1 MLALQRQ
8 IDFDAGFG
16 AQTLRAESTWLILTR
31 TCRLVAVD
39 VEQAVVRYVI
49 ALPGASTYSKMI
61 VIGDRVI
68 VSRFCD
74 DAYVLLAYALA
85 DGRELWRTTLP
96 QKLRLVYEAF
106 LVEHAAALTVLIRT
120 QAFRIDPAT
129 GSLLVHVTLPD
140 ESAQTATPT
149 GSDRVYVRYRNSF
162 GFLAPDLRAEQLLDE
177 SLLEVVAAN
186 DQLFVLPRL
195 DDYVAV
201 WDAIEARETAR
212 IATRPLGADVQA
224 WTLRARCTS
233 TINTSTM
240 NPAVVLPTFDAY
252 LADRGL
258 RFDSVII
265 GGSALVLLG
274 VVTRFT
280 DDCDVLDPDI
290 PEAIRTAASHFAKEH
305 GLDDGWLNSRAH
317 EFTSVPGCLPEGW
330 RARLRVAFEGKAMRL
345 ETLGHFD
352 LLCTK
357 LVALVDRGIDYKDC
371 VALAPSADDLRAAWP
386 FIVQYEGNDDSREV
400 YWIPTA
406 RRALGRLAK
415 ELGLDVVL

>member
-1 MLALQRQ
+1 MLLVSLGQ

-68 VSRFCD
+68 VSRSCD

-224 WTLRARCTS
+224 
-233 TINTSTM
+233 
-240 NPAVVLPTFDAY
+240 
-252 LADRGL
+252 
-258 RFDSVII
+258 
-265 GGSALVLLG
+265 
-274 VVTRFT
+274 
-280 DDCDVLDPDI
+280 
-290 PEAIRTAASHFAKEH
+290 
-305 GLDDGWLNSRAH
+305 
-317 EFTSVPGCLPEGW
+317 
-330 RARLRVAFEGKAMRL
+330 
-345 ETLGHFD
+345 
-352 LLCTK
+352 
-357 LVALVDRGIDYKDC
+357 
-371 VALAPSADDLRAAWP
+371 LAPLPGVR
-386 FIVQYEGNDDSREV
+386 
-400 YWIPTA
+400 
-406 RRALGRLAK
+406 GRLA
-415 ELGLDVVL
+415 LRLTNATVAAVLDVPAARLVWKSRMQERFLADEDGFRVYEVTPVQAGVVVTLWSAGSNEEASVLCDSETGEELFSFGIGKLRHGPAAGAHLVCHQGGVRLYTHVEPSPDRALARRSGSMTVVVE